1 MHENYKLS
9 LPVSDE
15 YETLG
20 GLLVH
25 TLGEIPEKEVELT
38 IEQYKFT
45 VLEVSNTKIDL
56 ISIEVLEEE

>member
-1 MHENYKLS
+1 M
-9 LPVSDE
+9 SDE

-25 TLGEIPEKEVELT
+25 ILGEIPEKEVELT
-38 IEQYKFT
+38 IETYKFT

-56 ISIEVLEEE
+56 ISIEVLEQE